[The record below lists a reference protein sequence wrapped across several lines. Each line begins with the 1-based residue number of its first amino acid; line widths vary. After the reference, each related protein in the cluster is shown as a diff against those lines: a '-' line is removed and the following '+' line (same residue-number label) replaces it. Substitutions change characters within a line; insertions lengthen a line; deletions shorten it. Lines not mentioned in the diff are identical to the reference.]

1 MALSADHVESS
12 GEYRKDIVIFFN
24 SCYLTE
30 FMCVAR
36 SVKLTIWSLSSK
48 SIFYIRNPKNLKRS
62 VEYNRQ
68 VKSLLLSLVLSVNE
82 QNVSLIYGFVFKVTY
97 FRLYLF

>member
-1 MALSADHVESS
+1 MALLTDHVDRR
-12 GEYRKDIVIFFN
+12 GEYRKDITILVRIHVI
-24 SCYLTE
+24 SLSSYVWL
-30 FMCVAR
+30 AR

-68 VKSLLLSLVLSVNE
+68 VEIFSAFPCFISC
-82 QNVSLIYGFVFKVTY
+82 
-97 FRLYLF
+97 